1 MSEGIK
7 LILYMKFCVSLTV
20 KCGRMQDYY
29 SPSNR
34 MRDRE
39 RERERER
46 ERDVYKSNHRAHET
60 HRESAN
66 E

>member
-1 MSEGIK
+1 MSDGIK

-39 RERERER
+39 RERERES
-46 ERDVYKSNHRAHET
+46 DHGV
-60 HRESAN
+60 
-66 E
+66 